1 MKEILKTIIIT
12 IILIGILI
20 IPTLIF
26 DIFKQKDNLQFM
38 DYFVM
43 SMIFTLYLI
52 FCIFFFKLGL
62 KKH

>member
-26 DIFKQKDNLQFM
+26 DIFKYKNNLEFI
-38 DYFVM
+38 DYFIISIM
-43 SMIFTLYLI
+43 LSMYIVCCVFI
-52 FCIFFFKLGL
+52 FKLGL